1 MRLLYISQYYP
12 PEVGATQTRAYEMAR
27 HLAAR
32 GHQVTVLT
40 EVPNHPV
47 GIITPAYRG
56 RLFQRSQEDGLDVIR
71 VWVKTAPQKNFGTRL
86 AFYSSFMVNATLA
99 GFLLARDHYSLVYA
113 TSPPLFVGGVAWAL
127 DAIRRIPFV
136 FEIRDLWPESAI
148 AIGELKN
155 PRYIRWAT
163 WLEQSCYQRSCHIVT
178 VTRGLRD
185 RLIERGIADTKVTVI
200 PNGASTDL
208 FRPMPEVGVQIRSR
222 LGLVDQFVVM
232 YAGLLGVAQGL
243 HTLVESAS
251 LLQNE
256 SVHFV
261 FVGDGP
267 VRGELEKTVQ
277 KYGLSNVTFTGLV
290 PRHEVPGYLSAADVA
305 AVIFT
310 DKPLFRRSMPSK
322 MFDALACECPVLLSA
337 PEGEAVSVLRQAGG
351 GVHVAP
357 ESPQAIARAV
367 CDLKAHRDQT
377 RLLGQHGRRFVEQHY
392 SRQAQARQLA
402 ELLEALR
409 AV

>member
-12 PEVGATQTRAYEMAR
+12 PEVGATQTRACEMAR
-27 HLAAR
+27 HLAMK

-47 GIITPAYRG
+47 GIIAPAYRG
-56 RLFQRSQEDGLDVIR
+56 RLFRRSQEDGLDVIR
-71 VWVKTAPQKNFGTRL
+71 VWVKTAPRKNFSTRL
-86 AFYSSFMVNATLA
+86 TFYLSFMINATLA
-99 GFLLARDHYSLVYA
+99 GLLLARGHYSLIYA
-113 TSPPLFVGGVAWAL
+113 TSPPLFVGGVAGAL
-127 DAIRRIPFV
+127 NAMRRIPFV

-148 AIGELKN
+148 AMGELKN

-163 WLEQSCYQRSCHIVT
+163 WLEQSCYQRSRHIVT
-178 VTRGLRD
+178 VTRGLRE

-200 PNGASTDL
+200 PNGANTDL
-208 FRPMPEVGVQIRSR
+208 FRPVPEVGAHIRSR
-222 LGLVDQFVVM
+222 LGLADQFVVM

-243 HTLVESAS
+243 HTLVESAR

-256 SVHFV
+256 SAHFV

-267 VRGELEKTVQ
+267 VRDELEEMVHRHT
-277 KYGLSNVTFTGLV
+277 LSNVTFTGLV
-290 PRHEVPGYLSAADVA
+290 PRHEVPGYLSAADLAV
-305 AVIFT
+305 VIFT
-310 DKPLFRRSMPSK
+310 DTPLFKRSMPSK

-337 PEGEAVSVLRQAGG
+337 PEGEAASVLRQAGG

-357 ESPQAIARAV
+357 ESPKAIARAV

-377 RLLGQHGRRFVEQHY
+377 RLLGQHGRRFVEKHY
-392 SRQAQARQLA
+392 SRQAQAQQLT
-402 ELLEALR
+402 ELLEELGT
-409 AV
+409 